1 MSTPSP
7 DPAASGT
14 ETLPSSP
21 FSEHDTLTAAEA
33 ATLEAD
39 PGLNRMVHHADMIY
53 IKVGAVL
60 AVLTAIEIALP
71 ELLDNGKIYGPLLI
85 ALMLIK
91 FVLVAGFFMH
101 LIYDDKM
108 NTVVLGAT
116 MFCVALF
123 IGLSLV
129 DLGSR
134 SVVDRVQHG
143 EIVAGGTKQ
152 IVLNAAEAAH
162 AQEGNHEDAGAH
174 EGDAE
179 GEAAAEGEHA
189 TEEDAGAH

>member
-101 LIYDDKM
+101 LRFEAKVLSGFFYGGAVLAVIVYVAVLSAMVFWKGSGNPEFD
-108 NTVVLGAT
+108 NPPPAQPAVTVPEV
-116 MFCVALF
+116 
-123 IGLSLV
+123 IP
-129 DLGSR
+129 
-134 SVVDRVQHG
+134 
-143 EIVAGGTKQ
+143 GG
-152 IVLNAAEAAH
+152 
-162 AQEGNHEDAGAH
+162 
-174 EGDAE
+174 
-179 GEAAAEGEHA
+179 
-189 TEEDAGAH
+189 